1 MESNWGP
8 PIFTHNSA
16 LDPDGYNRHNVRAF
30 CRQYGLL
37 TKQIYY
43 VPSKKH
49 YCKESRATYSSFL
62 IDTKPWSG
70 HRILSDAARFFHWE
84 GKDFFEELGFEAHR
98 SFIPSAHGQLSIID
112 GFINPWAKAGWRSS
126 RNAFASQWETT
137 LLLAHEILH
146 ISRQEAAKAW
156 ERHLLVGSTPTY
168 DQVERFLFPKK
179 GKIFRAKICGTSVW
193 QPMTPWVLKLG
204 GKMH

>member
-1 MESNWGP
+1 M
-8 PIFTHNSA
+8 
-16 LDPDGYNRHNVRAF
+16 RAF

-37 TKQIYY
+37 TEQIYY

-70 HRILSDAARFFHWE
+70 HRILSDAARFFHWKGE
-84 GKDFFEELGFEAHR
+84 DFFEELGFEAHR

-126 RNAFASQWETT
+126 RNAFASPWETT

-146 ISRQEAAKAW
+146 IPRQEAAKAW
-156 ERHLLVGSTPTY
+156 ERHILVGSTPTY
-168 DQVERFLFPKK
+168 DQVERFLFPKE
-179 GKIFRAKICGTSVW
+179 GKNLSRENLWDKCVAAYEDMGLDVGWADALRYPDALDSS
-193 QPMTPWVLKLG
+193 LDG
-204 GKMH
+204 GYWH